1 MTHLVRIDAPANM
14 HRFYC
19 ARISP
24 TLFGDWDVI
33 REWGRIGQ
41 AGTLK
46 IDHHASEAEAEKALN
61 LIHAE
66 KVKRGYK
73 PRQT

>member
-19 ARISP
+19 ARIAP
-24 TLFGDWDVI
+24 TLFGDWDLI

-41 AGTLK
+41 AGTLR
-46 IDHHASEAEAEKALN
+46 IDHHASEAAAENASQRIN
-61 LIHAE
+61 AA
-66 KVKRGYK
+66 KVKHGYQ
-73 PRQT
+73 RR